1 VARFAYVNGRYV
13 PHAAAMVHIEDRGY
27 QFADG
32 VYEVVPLSAGRFVDE
47 DPHFDRLD
55 RSLRELRIP
64 WAIPRRALSLVMR
77 ELVARNRVRDGL
89 AYIQMTRGVAP
100 RDHKFPKACKP
111 ALVLTTKRTPPL
123 GRSGPPGGV
132 GVITIPDIRWR
143 RCDIKSVALL
153 ANVLGKQRA
162 VEAGAYEAWQ
172 VDDRGFVTEGT
183 TTNAW
188 IVTKGGEVVTR
199 NASEA
204 ILDGITRR
212 VVMELVQ
219 NAGLGLAERSFTV
232 AEAKAA
238 SEAFLTSSS
247 NFVLAVTRIDGEDV
261 GSGVP
266 GPLTERLARLYLAS
280 GAAPEPPA

>member
-1 VARFAYVNGRYV
+1 MARFAYVNGRYV
-13 PHAAAMVHIEDRGY
+13 PHAMAHVHVEDRGY

-32 VYEVVPLSAGRFVDE
+32 VYEVVPLSGGRYMDE
-47 DPHFDRLD
+47 ALHLDRLD

-64 WAIPRRALSLVMR
+64 WAIARRSLGLVMR
-77 ELVARNRVRDGL
+77 ELVGRNGVRDGL
-89 AYIQMTRGVAP
+89 VYIQMTRGVAP
-100 RDHKFPKACKP
+100 RDHKFPKVCKP
-111 ALVLTTKRTPPL
+111 ALVVTTKRTPPI

-143 RCDIKSVALL
+143 RCDIKALALL
-153 ANVLGKQRA
+153 PNVLGKQRA

-204 ILDGITRR
+204 ILNGVTRLGVLDVIR
-212 VVMELVQ
+212 S
-219 NAGLGLAERSFTV
+219 AGLRLAERSFTV

-247 NFVLAVTRIDGEDV
+247 NFVLAVTRIDADTI
-261 GSGVP
+261 GSGAP
-266 GPLTERLARLYLAS
+266 GPVTRRLTESYLAS
-280 GAAPEPPA
+280 GASR